1 MSANNL
7 QTNRNANRF
16 FFATSENGEQTLGL
30 QYGTT
35 GGTPNLSTMA
45 VTISGAGGNGVIVN
59 TAPSFQAT
67 DYIFAEEGLGAYGS
81 TYFTPSTLATTI
93 TGINLTSDRIP
104 GGGTACIESYSG
116 NGSAKGLEFLT
127 RGVNSQVISSVNTN
141 MNQYLSSI
149 GSPGATAL
157 MRQNGANL
165 AGDSYIAPFFTS
177 LNAQAGGGGRP
188 CYGIQDLSGA
198 LGITPQARWAIGTLG
213 IATGGNTGSDFALF
227 GYNDAGSFLNSPLSI
242 RRADS
247 AMAIANISTIGA
259 ELGGTAKGQVFP
271 IVADNSEFGAE
282 NSTFPLAGA
291 TSNQSLYGLS
301 FPVLFSTPVAN
312 LNPNL
317 QSLVNINFANAL
329 SSGSNH
335 VNYKLGFS
343 TATAYTNIIQTS
355 YVPGGQF
362 SPSDLPSATT
372 PIGHT
377 NICAV
382 LDPDGLSAS
391 GDGFL
396 YVMGQLSDPSAS
408 ADQLFIAKG
417 TTSEPTRNAFCYKTI

>member
-1 MSANNL
+1 MALNL
-7 QTNRNANRF
+7 QTNKNLSRY
-16 FFATSENGEQTLGL
+16 FFATTENGEQTLGL

-35 GGTPNLSTMA
+35 GGSPNLSTMA
-45 VTISGAGGNGVIVN
+45 VTISGSSGNGVVVN

-67 DYIFAEEGLGAYGS
+67 DYIFAEQGLGAYGS
-81 TYFTPSTLATTI
+81 TYFTPSTLATSV
-93 TGINLTSDRIP
+93 TGINLSSDRLP
-104 GGGTACIESYSG
+104 GSGIACIESYGG
-116 NGSAKGLEFLT
+116 NGSTGGVEFLC
-127 RGVNSQVISSVNTN
+127 RGVDGVVV
-141 MNQYLSSI
+141 SSI
-149 GSPGATAL
+149 NTQFNQWVSTLGRPGAT
-157 MRQNGANL
+157 MVIGASGTIL
-165 AGDSYIAPFFTS
+165 AGNEFEAPFFTS
-177 LNAQAGGGGRP
+177 LGPGAGGGGRP
-188 CYGIQDLSGA
+188 CFGIQDLSGA
-198 LGITPQARWAIGTLG
+198 GGTTPQARWAIGTTG
-213 IATGGNTGSDFALF
+213 IATGANVGSDFALF
-227 GYNDAGSFLNSPLSI
+227 GYDDAGSFLNAPLSV

-247 AMAIANISTIGA
+247 AMAIANISTISA
-259 ELGGTAKGQVFP
+259 ELGGTSKGQVFP

-282 NSTFPLAGA
+282 NSTFALAGA
-291 TSNQSLYGLS
+291 TSNQSLYGLT

-343 TATAYTNIIQTS
+343 TATAFTNIIQTS

-362 SPSDLPSATT
+362 TPSDLPSATT
-372 PIGHT
+372 PLGHT

-396 YVMGQLSDPSAS
+396 YVMGQLSDPGAS

-417 TTSEPTRNAFCYKTI
+417 TSSEPTRNALTYKTI